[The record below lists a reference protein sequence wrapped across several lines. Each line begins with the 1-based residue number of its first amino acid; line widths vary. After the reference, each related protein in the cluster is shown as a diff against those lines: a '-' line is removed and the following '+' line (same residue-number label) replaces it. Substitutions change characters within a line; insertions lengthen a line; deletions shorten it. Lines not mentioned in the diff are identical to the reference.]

1 MAAKREPEIW
11 RTNLASVILQMTA
24 LRLGDVQ
31 DFPFLEPPDWR
42 MIKDGYHT
50 LHEIGAMDEKNRLT
64 PIGWELRKLP
74 IDPRIGRM
82 VLAAREDDVLEEVMI
97 IASAL
102 TVQDP
107 RERPLDMQQA
117 ADEAHSKWRD
127 ENSDFVAYLH
137 LWRWYE
143 DKREH
148 LSTSQLRKA
157 CRTNFLSFIRMRE
170 WRDVYHQLKELVG
183 ELPPV
188 PRRRPDA
195 PQGGTQVRRRPP
207 REEHSR
213 K

>member
-1 MAAKREPEIW
+1 
-11 RTNLASVILQMTA
+11 
-24 LRLGDVQ
+24 
-31 DFPFLEPPDWR
+31 
-42 MIKDGYHT
+42 
-50 LHEIGAMDEKNRLT
+50 
-64 PIGWELRKLP
+64 
-74 IDPRIGRM
+74 
-82 VLAAREDDVLEEVMI
+82 
-97 IASAL
+97 
-102 TVQDP
+102 
-107 RERPLDMQQA
+107 MQQA

-188 PRRRPDA
+188 RREGGEPPRR
-195 PQGGTQVRRRPP
+195 GGTEVRGRRGRGRQGPGAASAESD
-207 REEHSR
+207 RR
-213 K
+213 GRGATDAGAAI